1 MNVPPDVV
9 GLDGGDWSSETVLDD
24 MFILTFDF
32 HEVEGVRVAT
42 SWMASLRLAL
52 IHLHLPSR
60 PVPGITSLIANRLH
74 QAQHGGRS
82 MRSL

>member
-42 SWMASLRLAL
+42 SWMAFAAT
-52 IHLHLPSR
+52 R
-60 PVPGITSLIANRLH
+60 PHSFAPTYKDKF
-74 QAQHGGRS
+74 QASQA
-82 MRSL
+82 